1 MYTVCPKCALPL
13 AVTAADLRAGQGYVR
28 CGRCAN
34 VFNALLR
41 LSEESALSSLDADD
55 ADSAPYIEEMA
66 SASAT
71 ISRPALPEGPNRQG
85 DQIRRSDH

>member
-41 LSEESALSSLDADD
+41 LSEESVLARDGNDAEP
-55 ADSAPYIEEMA
+55 SPYIEDMDK
-66 SASAT
+66 ASAT
-71 ISRPALPEGPNRQG
+71 MSRPALP
-85 DQIRRSDH
+85 DRRAT

>member
-41 LSEESALSSLDADD
+41 LSDRGA
-55 ADSAPYIEEMA
+55 
-66 SASAT
+66 
-71 ISRPALPEGPNRQG
+71 RPAQQHGG
-85 DQIRRSDH
+85 RRDHVAARAP